1 MQTTTTLPVFSS
13 NTTSSSM
20 GGSNA
25 SRPTTTD
32 NAAASNSFQK
42 VLSSQVQQR
51 QQKTDGQ
58 QGKPPASNV
67 KSPEAEQKAADTK
80 ATDARDDDAASTAAV
95 ASELGDQF
103 KDLALLAKQEKDLKG
118 KTDKSEETTVATDAA
133 PVLTT
138 DPAVAALAIPANV
151 PVTPAEKPALT
162 TDNAAAAQQ
171 QSQVETTDSRPRGRL
186 DQELGNMLA
195 QSRSDSADTSQL
207 ADAGNDQA
215 EMSAWLEKML
225 PGFNSAGETAKLA
238 DQAANTESTAVINPQ
253 VQAVAA
259 ATTLTSVQTSEVVG
273 SANTITAYP
282 GRAGWDQA
290 IGQKVAWMVAGGE
303 QSATLTLNPPDMG
316 PLQVVIH
323 VHNDIADATF
333 MSNNQEVRQALQ
345 DGMSNLRDMLNA
357 SGIQLG
363 QSNVGEHT
371 QSQQQ
376 LAQANGRS
384 GSGAAG
390 NDEGDTSAAPVQQTV
405 VRSGNGMVDTFV

>member
-1 MQTTTTLPVFSS
+1 MQNTPLPIISSSPSS
-13 NTTSSSM
+13 NGM
-20 GGSNA
+20 GAMNA
-25 SRPTTTD
+25 PKSTTTD
-32 NAAASNSFQK
+32 NAAATNSFQK
-42 VLSSQVQQR
+42 VLSNQVQQR
-51 QQKTDGQ
+51 QQKNDNP
-58 QGKPPASNV
+58 QGKTTTV
-67 KSPEAEQKAADTK
+67 KSPQGEQKAADTK
-80 ATDARDDDAASTAAV
+80 AAEAKADAKKDAADSSANITP
-95 ASELGDQF
+95 ELADQF
-103 KDLALLAKQEKDLKG
+103 KDLALLAKQGKELKG
-118 KTDKSEETTVATDAA
+118 KPEKSDETKQATDAA

-138 DPAVAALAIPANV
+138 DPAIAALAVPANV
-151 PVTPAEKPALT
+151 PVAPTDKPALT
-162 TDNAAAAQQ
+162 TEDAATQKP
-171 QSQVETTDSRPRGRL
+171 QVETADSRPRGRL

-195 QSRSDSADTSQL
+195 QSRTDSTDASQL
-207 ADAGNDQA
+207 AQAGDDKA
-215 EMSAWLEKML
+215 DMSAWLEKML
-225 PGFNSAGETAKLA
+225 PGFNNGESTKLTEQQTAKVDNSA
-238 DQAANTESTAVINPQ
+238 TITQA
-253 VQAVAA
+253 QAVAA
-259 ATTLTSVQTSEVVG
+259 TTPMNPVQASEAVG
-273 SANTITAYP
+273 SSNTITAYP

-376 LAQANGRS
+376 LAESGGRS
-384 GSGAAG
+384 GRASGNATEEGGNAA
-390 NDEGDTSAAPVQQTV
+390 AAVQTTV

>member
-1 MQTTTTLPVFSS
+1 MQNTPLPIISSTPSS
-13 NTTSSSM
+13 NGMGAMNAPKSSS
-20 GGSNA
+20 
-25 SRPTTTD
+25 TD
-32 NAAASNSFQK
+32 NAAATNSFQK
-42 VLSSQVQQR
+42 VLSNQVQQR
-51 QQKTDGQ
+51 QQKNDNQ
-58 QGKPPASNV
+58 QGKATTV
-67 KSPEAEQKAADTK
+67 KSPQGEQKAADAK
-80 ATDARDDDAASTAAV
+80 AAEAKADAKKDAADSSANIAP
-95 ASELGDQF
+95 ELADQF
-103 KDLALLAKQEKDLKG
+103 KDLGLLAKQGKDIKG
-118 KTDKSEETTVATDAA
+118 KPDKSEETKASTDAA

-138 DPAVAALAIPANV
+138 DPAIAALAVPANV
-151 PVTPAEKPALT
+151 PVTPTDKPALT
-162 TDNAAAAQQ
+162 TEEAAAAQKP
-171 QSQVETTDSRPRGRL
+171 QVETADSRPRGRL

-195 QSRSDSADTSQL
+195 QSRTDNTDASQI
-207 ADAGNDQA
+207 AQAGNDNA
-215 EMSAWLEKML
+215 DMNAWLEKML
-225 PGFNSAGETAKLA
+225 PGFTTGETAKLA
-238 DQAANTESTAVINPQ
+238 DQQAAKVDNSATITQA
-253 VQAVAA
+253 QAVAA
-259 ATTLTSVQTSEVVG
+259 TTPMNPVQASEAVG
-273 SANTITAYP
+273 SSNTITAYP

-376 LAQANGRS
+376 LAESGGRS
-384 GSGAAG
+384 GRASGNAAEDG
-390 NDEGDTSAAPVQQTV
+390 SVPAAAVQSTV

>member
-1 MQTTTTLPVFSS
+1 MAS
-13 NTTSSSM
+13 
-20 GGSNA
+20 SNA

-32 NAAASNSFQK
+32 NAAASNNSFQK

-58 QGKPPASNV
+58 QAKPAVSNV

-80 ATDARDDDAASTAAV
+80 AADAKVDEAASATADTQ
-95 ASELGDQF
+95 ELGDQF
-103 KDLALLAKQEKDLKG
+103 KDLALIAKQEKDLKG
-118 KTDKSEETTVATDAA
+118 KTDKSEETTLTTDAA
-133 PVLTT
+133 PILTT

-151 PVTPAEKPALT
+151 PVTPADKPALT
-162 TDNAAAAQQ
+162 TEDAAAAQKP
-171 QSQVETTDSRPRGRL
+171 QVETTDSRPRGRL

-195 QSRSDSADTSQL
+195 QSRSESAADTSQL
-207 ADAGNDQA
+207 ADAGSDQA

-238 DQAANTESTAVINPQ
+238 DQAAKTESTAVVSPQ

-259 ATTLTSVQTSEVVG
+259 TTTLTPVQTSEVVG
-273 SANTITAYP
+273 SSNTITPYP
-282 GRAGWDQA
+282 GRTGWDQA

-376 LAQANGRS
+376 LAQASGRS

-390 NDEGDTSAAPVQQTV
+390 GSADSDALDTPVPQTV

>member
-1 MQTTTTLPVFSS
+1 MQTTTTLPVFTS
-13 NTTSSSM
+13 NTPASSM
-20 GGSNA
+20 ASSNA
-25 SRPTTTD
+25 SRSTTTD
-32 NAAASNSFQK
+32 NTATSNSFQK

-58 QGKPPASNV
+58 QAKPAASNV

-80 ATDARDDDAASTAAV
+80 AAAAQVDDTASATADTQ
-95 ASELGDQF
+95 ELGDQF

-118 KTDKSEETTVATDAA
+118 KTDKSEETTVATDTAA
-133 PVLTT
+133 VLTT

-151 PVTPAEKPALT
+151 PVTPTDKPALT
-162 TDNAAAAQQ
+162 TEDAAAAEKP
-171 QSQVETTDSRPRGRL
+171 QVETTDSRPRGRL

-207 ADAGNDQA
+207 AEAGSDQA
-215 EMSAWLEKML
+215 DMSAWLEKML
-225 PGFNSAGETAKLA
+225 PGFNGAGETAKLA
-238 DQAANTESTAVINPQ
+238 DQAAKTESTAVISPQ
-253 VQAVAA
+253 VQPVAA
-259 ATTLTSVQTSEVVG
+259 ATSLTPVQTSEVVG
-273 SANTITAYP
+273 SSNTITPYP
-282 GRAGWDQA
+282 GRTGWDQA

-376 LAQANGRS
+376 LAQSSGRG
-384 GSGAAG
+384 GSAAAG
-390 NDEGDTSAAPVQQTV
+390 SADSDALDTPVPQTV

>member
-1 MQTTTTLPVFSS
+1 MQNTPLPIISS
-13 NTTSSSM
+13 TPPSNGM
-20 GGSNA
+20 GAMNA
-25 SRPTTTD
+25 PKSTTTD
-32 NAAASNSFQK
+32 NAAATNSFQK
-42 VLSSQVQQR
+42 VLSNQVQQR
-51 QQKTDGQ
+51 QQKNDNQ
-58 QGKPPASNV
+58 QGKTTTV
-67 KSPEAEQKAADTK
+67 KSPQGEQKAADAK
-80 ATDARDDDAASTAAV
+80 AAEAKADAKKDAADSSANIAP
-95 ASELGDQF
+95 ELADQF
-103 KDLALLAKQEKDLKG
+103 KDLALLAKQGKELKG
-118 KTDKSEETTVATDAA
+118 KPEKSDETKQATDAA

-138 DPAVAALAIPANV
+138 DPAIAALAVPANV
-151 PVTPAEKPALT
+151 PVAPTDKPALT
-162 TDNAAAAQQ
+162 TEDAAAQKP
-171 QSQVETTDSRPRGRL
+171 QVETADSRPRGRL

-195 QSRSDSADTSQL
+195 QSRTDSTDASQL
-207 ADAGNDQA
+207 AQAGDDKA
-215 EMSAWLEKML
+215 DMSAWLEKML
-225 PGFNSAGETAKLA
+225 PGFNNGESTKLTEQQTAKVDNSA
-238 DQAANTESTAVINPQ
+238 TITQA
-253 VQAVAA
+253 QAVAA
-259 ATTLTSVQTSEVVG
+259 TTPMNPVQASEAVG
-273 SANTITAYP
+273 SSNTITAYP

-376 LAQANGRS
+376 LAESGGRS
-384 GSGAAG
+384 GRASGTATE
-390 NDEGDTSAAPVQQTV
+390 EGGSAAAAVQTTV